1 MSDFS
6 TASYP
11 QRLEAA
17 ADILVPAIVSL
28 VLKSYKGEIQVN
40 QEQQAA
46 QVVRFGK
53 ACHKARKIR

>member
-17 ADILVPAIVSL
+17 AEILVPAIVSL
-28 VLKSYKGEIQVN
+28 VLKSYKGAIHVN
-40 QEQQAA
+40 QEQQAVQMA
-46 QVVRFGK
+46 ALTK

>member
-11 QRLEAA
+11 QRLETA

-28 VLKSYKGEIQVN
+28 VLKSYKGEIHVN
-40 QEQQAA
+40 QEQQTA
-46 QVVRFGK
+46 QVAALAK
-53 ACHKARKIR
+53 TCHKARKIR

>member
-11 QRLEAA
+11 QRLETA

-28 VLKSYKGEIQVN
+28 VLKSYKGEIHVN

-46 QVVRFGK
+46 QVLRLGK
-53 ACHKARKIR
+53 SCHKARKIR

>member
-6 TASYP
+6 TATYA

-28 VLKSYKGEIQVN
+28 MLKSYKGELHVN
-40 QEQQAA
+40 QEQHAA
-46 QVVRFGK
+46 QVVRLGK
-53 ACHKARKIR
+53 ACHKA

>member
-6 TASYP
+6 TATYP

-17 ADILVPAIVSL
+17 ANILVPAIVSL
-28 VLKSYKGEIQVN
+28 VLESYKGEIRVN
-40 QEQQAA
+40 QELLPMQLA
-46 QVVRFGK
+46 RTGK